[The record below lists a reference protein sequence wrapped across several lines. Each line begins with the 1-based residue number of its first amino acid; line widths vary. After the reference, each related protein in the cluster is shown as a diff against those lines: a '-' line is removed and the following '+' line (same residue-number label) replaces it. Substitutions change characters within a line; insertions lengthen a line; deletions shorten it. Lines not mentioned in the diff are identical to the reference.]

1 MMMSTIVLFLA
12 GLSVV
17 VATTSPKLIYFDA
30 RGAAELSR
38 VLFKVG
44 DLEFEDFRYPIV
56 TKEGGGFET
65 SEFSAAKSKNEFAAN
80 MDRVPLL
87 EINGQKIGQS
97 KAIERYI
104 ANKCGLMG
112 ADDVDRA
119 IVDCITE
126 NVRDIKDKWGKIRMM
141 GGFGN
146 SPEKEAAMSKWFN
159 GGELSEWLV
168 KLEKSLPNSSSEG
181 FAVGSKTSY
190 ADVSI
195 WHLLR
200 DTFPDATVVSEAE
213 KKAKCQKLTKIAT
226 RLSDLPAIKNWIKSR
241 PKTVF

>member
-1 MMMSTIVLFLA
+1 MMRKTLPFLA
-12 GLSVV
+12 SLC
-17 VATTSPKLIYFDA
+17 VAIAANPKLVYFDA

-44 DLEFEDFRYPIV
+44 DLDFDDFRYPIV

-65 SEFSAAKSKNEFAAN
+65 TEFSAAKFNNEFAAN

-87 EINGQKIGQS
+87 EVDGQNIGQS
-97 KAIERYI
+97 KAIERFV

-112 ADDVDRA
+112 NNDIDRA

-146 SPEKEAAMSKWFN
+146 SPEKEAAMSKW
-159 GGELSEWLV
+159 
-168 KLEKSLPNSSSEG
+168 
-181 FAVGSKTSY
+181 
-190 ADVSI
+190 
-195 WHLLR
+195 
-200 DTFPDATVVSEAE
+200 
-213 KKAKCQKLTKIAT
+213 
-226 RLSDLPAIKNWIKSR
+226 
-241 PKTVF
+241 